1 MNTVSIRGSSFS
13 PDEKTILFSSD
24 KTGIYNAY
32 AVHIESSEVVQLTNS
47 DTNSIFTISYFP
59 SDSRILYR
67 SDQGGNE
74 LYHIYV
80 LSVDGLVQDLT
91 PGDNERALFYGWA
104 YDQQSYFYGSN
115 SRDPRFMDVYEMDI
129 SSYKTKLIFKNDDGF
144 SFGAV
149 S

>member
-104 YDQQSYFYGSN
+104 YDQQSFFYGSN
-115 SRDPRFMDVYEMDI
+115 NRDPRFMDVY
-129 SSYKTKLIFKNDDGF
+129 
-144 SFGAV
+144 
-149 S
+149 